1 MSLPGIWKKKVK
13 HQGTKEATKGTKPLV
28 LFVVIFVPF
37 VLIYMKQPLKLD
49 YLWAALCMLGAVY
62 FIFRK

>member
-37 VLIYMKQPLKLD
+37 VLIYF
-49 YLWAALCMLGAVY
+49 AARSFAQ
-62 FIFRK
+62 